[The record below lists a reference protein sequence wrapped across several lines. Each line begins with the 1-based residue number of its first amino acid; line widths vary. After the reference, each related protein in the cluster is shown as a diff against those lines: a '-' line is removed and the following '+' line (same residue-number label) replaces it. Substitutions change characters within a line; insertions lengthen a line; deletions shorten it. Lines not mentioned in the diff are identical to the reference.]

1 MGLRNGE
8 KHCKAFDGC
17 EDLLMGV
24 KIFLMGVKIFLMG
37 VKRADPSDC
46 PNSCLASPVEDF
58 LSNNHKHIN
67 NISTVL
73 T

>member
-1 MGLRNGE
+1 MDIVKSRWMKNARDCAME
-8 KHCKAFDGC
+8 KSIAK
-17 EDLLMGV
+17 L
-24 KIFLMGVKIFLMG
+24 LMGVKIFLMG

-46 PNSCLASPVEDF
+46 PNFCLASPTEDF
-58 LSNNHKHIN
+58 LSNNHKDIN